1 MKKYLCVASLF
12 LANNEILS
20 WLALSAIAFML
31 VYSFLKDSG
40 KAGMFD

>member
-1 MKKYLCVASLF
+1 MKKYLCAASLF

-20 WLALSAIAFML
+20 WVALSVIAFML
-31 VYSFLKDSG
+31 VCTFLKDSG

>member
-1 MKKYLCVASLF
+1 MKKYLCAASLF

-20 WLALSAIAFML
+20 WIALAAIAFML
-31 VYSFLKDSG
+31 VYALPKDSG

>member
-1 MKKYLCVASLF
+1 MKKYLCAASLF

-20 WLALSAIAFML
+20 WIALAAIAFML
-31 VYSFLKDSG
+31 VYTLLKDSG

>member
-1 MKKYLCVASLF
+1 MKKYLCAASLF

-20 WLALSAIAFML
+20 WVALAAIAFML
-31 VYSFLKDSG
+31 VYALLKDSG